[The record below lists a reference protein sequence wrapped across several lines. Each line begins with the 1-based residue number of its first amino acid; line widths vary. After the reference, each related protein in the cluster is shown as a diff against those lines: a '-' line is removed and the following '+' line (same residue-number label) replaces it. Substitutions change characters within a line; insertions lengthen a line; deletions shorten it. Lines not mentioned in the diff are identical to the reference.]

1 MEDNNM
7 PIPKPSKPQDI
18 VLEENQFIVV
28 IEFDMLAYKKK
39 HSPQAVKKTLS
50 IPSWLNDMA
59 IENNINFS
67 QTLQDALI
75 DKLDI

>member
-1 MEDNNM
+1 
-7 PIPKPSKPQDI
+7 
-18 VLEENQFIVV
+18 
-28 IEFDMLAYKKK
+28 MLAYKKK

-59 IENNINFS
+59 IEKNINFS